1 MVERD
6 PLTEEESDRHKE
18 IIDNANL
25 FAYGVIAP
33 IIVAIGL
40 MGNLATLVTLANR
53 AKFSGRIY
61 TYIRTLALSDLAC
74 LISSIICVSFGKIY
88 VCQLYCRFSPIMKD
102 LEFSFIK
109 IISIINSY

>member
-1 MVERD
+1 MIERY
-6 PLTEEESDRHKE
+6 PLSEDESDKHKE
-18 IIDNANL
+18 IIDSANS

-61 TYIRTLALSDLAC
+61 TYIRALALSDLAC

-88 VCQLYCRFSPIMKD
+88 VCQLYYRFSPIMKD

-109 IISIINSY
+109 MIFVINFY